1 MNENQTTTRLEGTK
15 RPAGAKAQVPLFV
28 VTGTE
33 ASLVALGYFLNELP
47 AFANLVT
54 GWKDKNKR
62 EGIMLV
68 DSGNQRVAVL
78 ICHTL
83 EARDTAV
90 AIIQTHLGIES

>member
-1 MNENQTTTRLEGTK
+1 MSTDQTTTRLESTK
-15 RPAGAKAQVPLFV
+15 RPSGAKAQVPLFV

-33 ASLVALGYFLNELP
+33 ASLTALGYFLNELP

-62 EGIMLV
+62 EGVMLV

-90 AIIQTHLGIES
+90 AIIQAHLGIE

>member
-1 MNENQTTTRLEGTK
+1 MSTERKTNTL
-15 RPAGAKAQVPLFV
+15 RPAGAPKAQVPLFV

-33 ASLVALGYFLNELP
+33 ASLTALGYFLNEIP
-47 AFANLVT
+47 AFANAVT

-62 EGIMLV
+62 DGIMLV
-68 DSGNQRVAVL
+68 DKANQRVAVL

-90 AIIQTHLGIES
+90 AIIQAHLGEEE